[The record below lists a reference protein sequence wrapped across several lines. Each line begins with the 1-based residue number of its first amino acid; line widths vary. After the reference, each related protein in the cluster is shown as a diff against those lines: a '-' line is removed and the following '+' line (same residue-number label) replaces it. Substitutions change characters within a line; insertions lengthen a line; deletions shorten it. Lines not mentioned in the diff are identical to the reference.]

1 MMGMVMALIPL
12 LGSIGLMAGAIAYNQ
27 IDPSYATA
35 LTIPIANVVSFIL
48 ALLSVAISIG
58 LRRRRQDVRALKAIM
73 VLGIVC
79 AVTLALL
86 FPFSDMGYLST
97 IR

>member
-1 MMGMVMALIPL
+1 MGVVMALIPL
-12 LGSIGLMAGAIAYNQ
+12 LGSIGLMAGAIAHNQ

-35 LTIPIANVVSFIL
+35 LTIPIANVVSLLL
-48 ALLSVAISIG
+48 ALLSVAISIS
-58 LRRRRQDVRALKAIM
+58 LRRRRRDVRALKATM

-79 AVTLALL
+79 AAALALL
-86 FPFSDMGYLST
+86 FPLSNMGYLST